1 LPAAGHRA
9 FEDRHVHPSSGCGC
23 ESPTNRSEHL
33 PAPHHKQLGASNAA
47 WSFWQAPPPSFWRQV
62 VRWVTSVKGHGT
74 QARRLERLIAECQGQ
89 PPSWGL
95 DAAGRQGLNPPLVA
109 HRNSMNTPQG
119 HLHRVAAIALRLATL
134 LVALGG
140 LPAQAAIEEGGI
152 EAAKRELLRSQAQ
165 ALENGEG
172 TERDPVAA
180 AKLYCEAAR
189 LGDAPSQFNLGWM
202 YSNGRGVQRSDQWA
216 AFFFHAAAEQGYEQA
231 QRMLSQ
237 VGGPPTYVPDC
248 MREPE
253 PPKVAAVPP
262 PRRTPVAPAAA
273 AVVMARASWPLPIVN
288 IVKQIAP
295 EFKVHPQLV
304 LSVIEV
310 ESRFDTVALSPKNAK
325 GLMQL
330 IPQTAARFGVRN
342 AYDASQNVRGG
353 TAYLQWLL
361 AYYQGDVSLAV
372 AAYNAGEGAVDRYR
386 GVPPYAETRAYVR
399 KVVDL
404 FGAYFHPFD
413 PAVTEPS
420 PQLSTIKRIVSSR

>member
-1 LPAAGHRA
+1 MSTPPGQPHPAAA
-9 FEDRHVHPSSGCGC
+9 F
-23 ESPTNRSEHL
+23 
-33 PAPHHKQLGASNAA
+33 
-47 WSFWQAPPPSFWRQV
+47 
-62 VRWVTSVKGHGT
+62 
-74 QARRLERLIAECQGQ
+74 
-89 PPSWGL
+89 
-95 DAAGRQGLNPPLVA
+95 
-109 HRNSMNTPQG
+109 
-119 HLHRVAAIALRLATL
+119 ALRLGAALLATL
-134 LVALGG
+134 GA
-140 LPAQAAIEEGGI
+140 LPAQAAIEQGNV
-152 EAAKRELLRSQAQ
+152 EAAKRELLRSQAL

-172 TERDPVAA
+172 VERDAAAA

-202 YSNGRGVQRSDQWA
+202 FSNGRGVERSDQSA

-237 VGGPPTYVPDC
+237 VGGAPTYVPEC

-253 PPKVAAVPP
+253 APKVAAAKPPLRRAPPVPA
-262 PRRTPVAPAAA
+262 VAP
-273 AVVMARASWPLPIVN
+273 VVARPSWPLPIVN
-288 IVKQIAP
+288 LVKTIAP
-295 EFKVHPQLV
+295 EYKVHPQLV

-310 ESRFDTVALSPKNAK
+310 ESNFDTVARSPKNAK

-330 IPQTAARFGVRN
+330 IPGTAARFGVRN
-342 AYDASQNVRGG
+342 AYDAQQNVRGG

-361 AYYQGDVSLAV
+361 AYYQGDVTLAA

-413 PAVTEPS
+413 ASVTEPS
-420 PQLSTIKRIVSSR
+420 PRLTAIRGVAYRP

>member
-1 LPAAGHRA
+1 MSSPEPQPHSLARAA
-9 FEDRHVHPSSGCGC
+9 V
-23 ESPTNRSEHL
+23 
-33 PAPHHKQLGASNAA
+33 LG
-47 WSFWQAPPPSFWRQV
+47 
-62 VRWVTSVKGHGT
+62 
-74 QARRLERLIAECQGQ
+74 
-89 PPSWGL
+89 
-95 DAAGRQGLNPPLVA
+95 
-109 HRNSMNTPQG
+109 
-119 HLHRVAAIALRLATL
+119 LACWL
-134 LVALGG
+134 LVCG
-140 LPAQAAIEEGGI
+140 PVRAAIETDGI
-152 EAAKRELLRSQAQ
+152 EAAKRELLRSQAL

-172 TERDPVAA
+172 IERDPVAA

-202 YSNGRGVQRSDQWA
+202 YSNGRGVERSDQWA

-231 QRMLSQ
+231 QRMLDK

-253 PPKVAAVPP
+253 PPKVAAAPP
-262 PRRTPVAPAAA
+262 QRRVSPAAPPLLPQV
-273 AVVMARASWPLPIVN
+273 AVRSTGPLFIVDM
-288 IVKQIAP
+288 VKRIAP
-295 EFKVHPQLV
+295 DFKVHPQLV

-330 IPQTAARFGVRN
+330 IPETASRFGVRN
-342 AYDASQNVRGG
+342 AYDAAQNIRGG

-361 AYYQGDVSLAV
+361 AYYQGDVTLAA
-372 AAYNAGEGAVDRYR
+372 AAYNAGEGAVNRYR

-413 PAVTEPS
+413 ASVTEPS
-420 PQLSTIKRIVSSR
+420 PQLSAIKGIALSR